1 MRNRSTDLIEWND
14 ALSEGMGCSGTRYA
28 LSYGR
33 SGDDGPL
40 DRDARRHWLLTVDG
54 FTMCSVE
61 SAQDALARSEALEAL
76 RCILRGRCDQIS
88 DEHWRVAALIASEML
103 EAATDALS
111 HFPAAELTDCTN
123 VRVLDP
129 IRRDVVVVMNLL
141 SVGLIGQIDSL
152 VGAVRWSLF
161 KHALIQVNN
170 VAFEVRIVF

>member
-54 FTMCSVE
+54 FTICSVE

-76 RCILRGRCDQIS
+76 RCILQGRWDQIS

-111 HFPAAELTDCTN
+111 YSPALEDRCDLLRN
-123 VRVLDP
+123 VDALQALSST
-129 IRRDVVVVMNLL
+129 IRRECLNRQRESKLDASPPLN
-141 SVGLIGQIDSL
+141 
-152 VGAVRWSLF
+152 
-161 KHALIQVNN
+161 
-170 VAFEVRIVF
+170 